1 MKRKLQRK
9 SAARKALLKN
19 LAASLILYERLKTTT
34 AKAKEVKP
42 WVERMIQRAKKGD
55 LASRRYLL
63 RYLPKN
69 VVSKLIEDIAP
80 SFSRRSSGFIKMS
93 RLLPRKG
100 DNAPL
105 SLLYFAEREKG
116 RPEKIKKDKKNNEKT
131 SQTRT

>member
-1 MKRKLQRK
+1 
-9 SAARKALLKN
+9 LLKN